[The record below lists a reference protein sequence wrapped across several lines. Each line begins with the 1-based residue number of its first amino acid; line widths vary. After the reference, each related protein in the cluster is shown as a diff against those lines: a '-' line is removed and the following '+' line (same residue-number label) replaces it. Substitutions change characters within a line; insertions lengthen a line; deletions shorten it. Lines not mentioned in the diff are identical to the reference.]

1 MLKENKI
8 SAIVSVYNEEKTVKE
23 VVNSLI
29 NCSLVD
35 ELIVV
40 NDGSTDNTANV
51 LNDLAKAHPF
61 QNIAF
66 EKNKGKSYAMTTGV
80 EQATG
85 DIIVFVDA
93 DLIGFNCEHIK
104 VLTLPLISNQTN
116 MVIGRR
122 PAENPKMDITGPMDD
137 WLGGE
142 RAVYRKDILPILD
155 KMRETKFGVETLLN
169 LYFKTKNETNKQTMI
184 VDLKGLKHVR
194 KYKKYSRSKAAVNY
208 TKAASQIV
216 RTVFV
221 NYFLVFTILKNVF
234 TNLKL

>member
-8 SAIVSVYNEEKTVKE
+8 TAVVSVYNEEKTVKG
-23 VVNSLI
+23 VVDSLL

-40 NDGSTDNTANV
+40 NDGSTDNTSKV
-51 LNDLAKAHPF
+51 LNDINASYSFK
-61 QNIAF
+61 NITF
-66 EKNKGKSYAMTTGV
+66 EKNRGKSYAMTTGV

-93 DLIGFNCEHIK
+93 DLIGFKCEHIK
-104 VLTLPLISNQTN
+104 ALTLPLVTNQAK

-122 PAENPKMDITGPMDD
+122 PAKNPKTDITGPMDD

-169 LYFKTKNETNKQTMI
+169 LYFKSKTGSNKQTI
-184 VDLKGLKHVR
+184 FVDLNGLVHIR
-194 KYKKYSRSKAAVNY
+194 KYKKYSRPKAAINY
-208 TKAASQIV
+208 AKATSQIV

-221 NYFLVFTILKNVF
+221 NYVLIFGIMRNVF
-234 TNLKL
+234 TNIKL

>member
-1 MLKENKI
+1 MINKI
-8 SAIVSVYNEEKTVKE
+8 KVSAVVSVYNEEKTVKN

-35 ELIVV
+35 EVIVV
-40 NDGSTDNTANV
+40 NDGSTDSTSKV
-51 LNDLAKAHPF
+51 LSQIATLHPF

-80 EQATG
+80 EKASG

-93 DLIGFNCEHIK
+93 DLIGFSCEHIK
-104 VLTLPLISNQTN
+104 VLTLPLVTNQAK

-155 KMRETKFGVETLLN
+155 KIRETKFGVETLLN
-169 LYFKTKNETNKQTMI
+169 LYFKSKNNTNKCTII
-184 VDLKGLKHVR
+184 VDLKGLVHIR
-194 KYKKYSRSKAAVNY
+194 KYKKYSRPKAAINY
-208 TKAASQIV
+208 AKATSQIV

-221 NYFLVFTILKNVF
+221 NYFLIFTIIKNVL
-234 TNLKL
+234 TNIK

>member
-1 MLKENKI
+1 MMDKKKI
-8 SAIVSVYNEEKTVKE
+8 SAVVSVYNEEKTVKN

-29 NCSLVD
+29 NCNFVD

-40 NDGSTDNTANV
+40 NDGSTDNTSKV
-51 LNDLAKAHPF
+51 LNEISASYSF

-80 EQATG
+80 EHATG

-104 VLTLPLISNQTN
+104 VLTLPLVTNQAK

-122 PAENPKMDITGPMDD
+122 PAENPKTDITGSMDD

-169 LYFKTKNETNKQTMI
+169 LYFKSKTDLNKQTII
-184 VDLKGLKHVR
+184 VDLKGLVHIR
-194 KYKKYSRSKAAVNY
+194 KYKKYSRPKAAINY
-208 TKAASQIV
+208 AKATSQIV
-216 RTVFV
+216 QTVFV
-221 NYFLVFTILKNVF
+221 NYVLIFGIIRNVF
-234 TNLKL
+234 TNIKL

>member
-1 MLKENKI
+1 MIQENKI
-8 SAIVSVYNEEKTVKE
+8 TAVVSVYNEEKTVKD
-23 VVNSLI
+23 VVNNLI

-40 NDGSTDNTANV
+40 NDGSTDSTSKV
-51 LNDLAKAHPF
+51 LNQIAASHPF
-61 QNIAF
+61 QNIEF
-66 EKNKGKSYAMTTGV
+66 EKNRGKSYAMTTGV
-80 EQATG
+80 EHASG

-93 DLIGFNCEHIK
+93 DLIGFSCEHIK
-104 VLTLPLISNQTN
+104 ALTLPLISSQTN

-142 RAVYRKDILPILD
+142 RAVYKEDILPILGR
-155 KMRETKFGVETLLN
+155 MRETKFGVETLLN
-169 LYFKTKNETNKQTMI
+169 LYFKSKTDTNKQTII
-184 VDLKGLKHVR
+184 VNLEGLVHVR
-194 KYKKYSRSKAAVNY
+194 KYKKYSRPKAAINY
-208 TKAASQIV
+208 AKATSQIV

-221 NYFLVFTILKNVF
+221 NYVLIFTIVRNVF